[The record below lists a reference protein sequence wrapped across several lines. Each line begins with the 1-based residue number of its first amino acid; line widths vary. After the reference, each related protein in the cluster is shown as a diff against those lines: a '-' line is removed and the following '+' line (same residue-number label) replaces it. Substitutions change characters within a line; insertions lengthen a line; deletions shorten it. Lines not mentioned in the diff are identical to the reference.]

1 MAEIG
6 NRVYIDGYNYFQ
18 LNANEDQVDTSGNR
32 SLVSVWLDLHVAGHV
47 ASSGISVGVNG
58 KSASLGYQYYSAGT
72 HRLIDNQYWVTH
84 DSDGSKTEIFSW
96 WFNSNIGNWSG
107 SGALSL
113 TKINRYPVLKE
124 GMNFKDT
131 ENPTLDI
138 TAYGTYQIRIKL
150 EAGGNTSL
158 ITRDI
163 TNRESQ
169 KYTVELTSEEREAL
183 RSLMTGDTLPV
194 RETVCALDNGNEISW
209 NWKDYTMTKGSKGAR
224 IKVNGQWKE
233 AIPYVRVNGQW
244 KEAVSYVRVNGQW
257 KEGI

>member
-58 KSASLGYQYYSAGT
+58 KSSDLGYQNYGSGT
-72 HRLIDNQYWVTH
+72 HRLISNQYWVTH
-84 DSDGSKTEIFSW
+84 DSSGSKTEIFNW
-96 WFNSNIGNWSG
+96 WFNSRIGSWSG
-107 SGALSL
+107 SAALPL
-113 TKINRYPVLKE
+113 TKINRYPILNS

-138 TAYGTYQIRIKL
+138 TAFNTYPIRVKL

-158 ITRDI
+158 VTRDL
-163 TNRESQ
+163 TNKGSQ
-169 KYTVELTSEEREAL
+169 KYTVELTSEERETL
-183 RSLMTGDTLPV
+183 RSMMTGETLSV
-194 RETVCALDNGNEISW
+194 RETVCALNNGNEISW
-209 NWKDYTMTKGSKGAR
+209 NWKDYTMTKGNRGAR

-244 KEAVSYVRVNGQW
+244 KEAVSYVKINGQW

>member
-18 LNANEDQVDTSGNR
+18 LNASEDQVDTSGNR

-58 KSASLGYQYYSAGT
+58 KSSDLGYQYYGSGT
-72 HRLIDNQYWVTH
+72 HRLISNQYWVVH
-84 DSDGSKTEIFSW
+84 DSNGSKTETFNW
-96 WFNSNIGNWSG
+96 WFNSDIGSWSG
-107 SGALSL
+107 SGTLPL
-113 TKINRYPVLKE
+113 TKINRYPILNS

-138 TAYGTYQIRIKL
+138 TAFNTYPIRVKI
-150 EAGGNTSL
+150 EAGGNPQL
-158 ITRDI
+158 ITRDL
-163 TNRESQ
+163 TNRGSQ
-169 KYTVELTSEEREAL
+169 KYTIELTSEERDLL
-183 RSLMTGDTLPV
+183 RSLMTGETLPV
-194 RETVCALDNGNEISW
+194 VETVCAMSGNTELSF
-209 NWKDYTMTKGSKGAR
+209 DYKNYVMTKGNRGAR
-224 IKVNGQWKE
+224 ILINGQWKE

-244 KEAVSYVRVNGQW
+244 KEAVSYVRINGQW